1 MARKKAKALPQLE
14 VIYTIWADIIQE
26 TEDAILIN
34 CGESS
39 EVWLPKSQIDYSGE
53 RGDMGIEITLP
64 EWLAEQECLVDG
76 QGHPD
81 PVPDPNDVEAVAS
94 EAPAAPVPVDEA
106 EEGEGEPGSSTVTN
120 DSHFITSERITV
132 RQELTQAEKAE
143 YAEEMSRLDAEV
155 QELEEERDRHM
166 KSLKKQIDA
175 MEEERRSLSKIVRE
189 GNEEREI
196 YCDKCA
202 DYNACEIVWTDAYP
216 PHAVVQRRPMTAEE
230 RQLPLEKKAKPDHA
244 ADEHTEA
251 ADAGEQN
258 SVTLAGIIVSFAED
272 SVEIDFGEAGTFTL
286 NSDAV
291 SIEGGQEPGEQ
302 AEFTME
308 RSVAIAVGIIQ
319 PDAEPQPTPEE
330 QLQQIVGEA
339 MPMALEAAAEFHDAA
354 ADLADGLGMTLRS
367 CGTCAH
373 LNETPQDGEDDPCSN
388 CDSNDLPNYAPINGG
403 TSQHAASV
411 Q

>member
-1 MARKKAKALPQLE
+1 MARKKAKALPKLE
-14 VIYTIWADIIQE
+14 EIYTIWAEIIQE

-64 EWLAEQECLVDG
+64 QWLAEQESLEDG

-81 PVPDPNDVEAVAS
+81 PVPDLEDVADVDS
-94 EAPAAPVPVDEA
+94 ENTVSAVDEA
-106 EEGEGEPGSSTVTN
+106 EEGEGEPGASTVTN
-120 DSHFITSERITV
+120 DSHFITSECITV
-132 RQELTQAEKAE
+132 RQELTQSEKAE
-143 YAEEMSRLDAEV
+143 YAEEMSRLDAKIE
-155 QELEEERDRHM
+155 ELEEERDRHM

-244 ADEHTEA
+244 VGEQMEA
-251 ADAGEQN
+251 AGAVEQN
-258 SVTLAGIIVSFAED
+258 TVTLSGTIVSFAED
-272 SVEIDFGEAGTFTL
+272 SIEIDFGEAGTFTL

-302 AEFTME
+302 AAFTIE
-308 RSVAIAVGIIQ
+308 RNVAIEAGIIQ
-319 PDAEPQPTPEE
+319 PVAEPQPTPEE
-330 QLQQIVGEA
+330 QLQQVVGEV

-373 LNETPQDGEDDPCSN
+373 INETPQDGEDDPCAT
-388 CDSNDLPNYAPINGG
+388 CGSNDLPNYAPINGG
-403 TSQHAASV
+403 TSQRAASV